1 MVNECLCI
9 ETIEYPVEFKNGTI
23 HTRVECVDC
32 LRFIKWKPQPAKN
45 FKLWFGKHKDKKL
58 CDVPISYL
66 TWYKE
71 NGDNEKL
78 LKKIDQFFDSK

>member
-1 MVNECLCI
+1 MGQVRRQISAVIAIAAGAALFTALSTTKAGANDPAQV
-9 ETIEYPVEFKNGTI
+9 TDV
-23 HTRVECVDC
+23 RV
-32 LRFIKWKPQPAKN
+32 
-45 FKLWFGKHKDKKL
+45 GKHKDKKL